1 MFLDEFP
8 DFRHSLDD
16 SKWEVIVMA
25 DFNFMSTTSTTVN
38 MTSVLN
44 DCCLQ
49 QLINH
54 STHRCGQSLDW
65 SIVHNDSVV
74 IDSGE

>member
-44 DCCLQ
+44 DC
-49 QLINH
+49 
-54 STHRCGQSLDW
+54 
-65 SIVHNDSVV
+65 
-74 IDSGE
+74 